1 MTSSYT
7 TNKHLEQ
14 PAHGDYADTWQI
26 PVNGNMGEI
35 DAALGG
41 TTLLSTTS
49 GAHTLTVSEYQSA
62 FLSISGTLTG
72 SVTYTIPSGVGGQW
86 TFDTTA
92 VVLGGFTVTLASG
105 GGGSVV
111 LPGGQTGLVFTNGTF
126 VKLSV
131 SGSGGGGT
139 PGGSDTQ
146 VQYNSSGSFAGT
158 SAITVAGSVATIN
171 TLVLTN
177 DLLPANGGTGVST
190 LPANSVIVGAGTSP
204 VTGVAPGNAGN
215 GLISNGTVWASAAI
229 PPGLWNAGTVT
240 TIGAGLTLSTGTVAL
255 SVPVSAAN
263 GGTGLTALG
272 TGVSAALGAAVTG
285 AGGLALANSATLTTP
300 ALGTPSAAVLTNAT
314 GLPLT
319 SGVTGALP
327 AANGGTGLTAPGTS
341 GNVLTSN
348 GAGWTSAAPTIA
360 PNIQTF
366 ASSGTWTKPAIG
378 TRAIIEFWGP
388 GQGGGRSVSTPGCC
402 GPTYDFYPGSPGLFG
417 SIECLLSDLTT
428 TVAVTI
434 GAGGAGVA
442 NQTLNY
448 GGTTSF
454 GAYFSIAGA
463 TITSAGL
470 TLIRSNLG
478 FAGPTG
484 GGLAGAATASV
495 FGGTG
500 GSGSFSTNGGNGAA
514 PGGGGG
520 SGGLTATGGNGAA
533 GQFRITVV

>member
-240 TIGAGLTLSTGTVAL
+240 TLGAGLTLSTGTVAL

-285 AGGLALANSATLTTP
+285 SGGLALANSATLTTP

-319 SGVTGALP
+319 SGVTGTLP
-327 AANGGTGLTAPGTS
+327 PANGGTGITSPGS
-341 GNVLTSN
+341 VGNLLTSN
-348 GAGWTSAAPTIA
+348 GANWVSSVPAGLTVTT
-360 PNIQTF
+360 QLFT
-366 ASSGTWTKPAIG
+366 SSGTWTKPSSG
-378 TRAIIEFWGP
+378 SVVTIEVWGA
-388 GQGGGRSVSTPGCC
+388 GGGAAWSVG
-402 GPTYDFYPGSPGLFG
+402 GAGGGYVALQG
-417 SIECLLSDLTT
+417 LLSDLSS
-428 TVAVTI
+428 TVSVTI
-434 GAGGAGVA
+434 GAGGTAGGG
-442 NQTLNY
+442 

-454 GAYFSIAGA
+454 GAYAVVVGGTGGGAGYPARGQFSA
-463 TITSAGL
+463 SSGL
-470 TLIRSNLG
+470 TLLFG
-478 FAGPTG
+478 APETV
-484 GGLAGAATASV
+484 LAGANPLFGGGGGFQWASPCPPTPAETSV
-495 FGGTG
+495 FGGAG
-500 GSGSFSTNGGNGAA
+500 GRVYTPGSA

-520 SGGLTATGGNGAA
+520 AGGTASGAR
-533 GQFRITVV
+533 GQIRVTVW

>member
-14 PAHGDYADTWQI
+14 PAHGDYADTWQV

-204 VTGVAPGNAGN
+204 VTGVAPGTAGN

-240 TIGAGLTLSTGTVAL
+240 TLATGLTLGFGTLTPQWSAGTITAIGSGITLTSGTISAAVAGVGTVVAGAGLTGGTITSSGTISQATISAGSISGNAGTVAAVPTAVAIGTNLTLTSAGTLNAVTQPQQWNAGTITTVGAGLVVASNTLTGVGITTYGAVGSVGFFVNAGTLSIAQGATVAGSSLAPTSLSRGTSASL
-255 SVPVSAAN
+255 SV
-263 GGTGLTALG
+263 G
-272 TGVSAALGAAVTG
+272 
-285 AGGLALANSATLTTP
+285 TP
-300 ALGTPSAAVLTNAT
+300 AP
-314 GLPLT
+314 
-319 SGVTGALP
+319 
-327 AANGGTGLTAPGTS
+327 
-341 GNVLTSN
+341 
-348 GAGWTSAAPTIA
+348 
-360 PNIQTF
+360 
-366 ASSGTWTKPAIG
+366 SGTWRNMSNTVWPPQSDG
-378 TRAIIEFWGP
+378 E
-388 GQGGGRSVSTPGCC
+388 GGY
-402 GPTYDFYPGSPGLFG
+402 TY
-417 SIECLLSDLTT
+417 T
-428 TVAVTI
+428 
-434 GAGGAGVA
+434 AGV
-442 NQTLNY
+442 
-448 GGTTSF
+448 
-454 GAYFSIAGA
+454 FSRV
-463 TITSAGL
+463 S
-470 TLIRSNLG
+470 
-478 FAGPTG
+478 
-484 GGLAGAATASV
+484 
-495 FGGTG
+495 
-500 GSGSFSTNGGNGAA
+500 
-514 PGGGGG
+514 
-520 SGGLTATGGNGAA
+520 
-533 GQFRITVV
+533 

>member
-14 PAHGDYADTWQI
+14 PAHGDYPDTWQI
-26 PVNGNMGEI
+26 PVNGDMGVI

-49 GAHTLTVSEYQSA
+49 GAYTLTVSEYQNA

-126 VKLSV
+126 MKLSV

-177 DLLPANGGTGVST
+177 DLLPANGGTGVSA

-204 VTGVAPGNAGN
+204 VTGIAPGTAGN
-215 GLISNGTVWASAAI
+215 GLISNGTVWASSAI

-240 TIGAGLTLSTGTVAL
+240 TLATGLSLSTGTLAPQWSAGTVAAIGTGITLTSGTITAAVAGVGTVVAGAGLTGGTITSSGTISQATISAGSISGNAGTVAA
-255 SVPVSAAN
+255 VPTAVAIGAN
-263 GGTGLTALG
+263 LTL
-272 TGVSAALGAAVTG
+272 
-285 AGGLALANSATLTTP
+285 
-300 ALGTPSAAVLTNAT
+300 
-314 GLPLT
+314 
-319 SGVTGALP
+319 
-327 AANGGTGLTAPGTS
+327 
-341 GNVLTSN
+341 
-348 GAGWTSAAPTIA
+348 
-360 PNIQTF
+360 
-366 ASSGTWTKPAIG
+366 ASSGTLSAVTQPQQWNAGTVNAVGAGLTVSANTIAATGITTYGAIGAPGFFVNLGTTVISSGGTVTGSSLAPAILNSP
-378 TRAIIEFWGP
+378 A
-388 GQGGGRSVSTPGCC
+388 STPAGLAY
-402 GPTYDFYPGSPGLFG
+402 GGASPSGVWRNMG
-417 SIECLLSDLTT
+417 GDVEAANVPSD
-428 TVAVTI
+428 I
-434 GAGGAGVA
+434 WGAGVFVRV
-442 NQTLNY
+442 
-448 GGTTSF
+448 S
-454 GAYFSIAGA
+454 
-463 TITSAGL
+463 
-470 TLIRSNLG
+470 
-478 FAGPTG
+478 
-484 GGLAGAATASV
+484 
-495 FGGTG
+495 
-500 GSGSFSTNGGNGAA
+500 
-514 PGGGGG
+514 
-520 SGGLTATGGNGAA
+520 
-533 GQFRITVV
+533 